1 MCDADKSANNE
12 PYVIKLIEVIRN
24 SMAPYTKPFT
34 VTGRHSDAYVYIL
47 TGTCFYE
54 FENDSFS
61 VKAGDILYLAN
72 DSTYRMS
79 VGGEE
84 YSFLYCDI
92 KFADGGKGARHSF
105 VCTPH
110 STTDAENLFRR
121 MFRIYNS
128 VSGERFNSCMA
139 CIYEISALIADS
151 RESGYLGSG
160 TRKKMTEAKLFIEQ
174 GAFDPSFTVSGA
186 AERFGMSEAY
196 FRRLFRSAHHTS
208 PSNYIRSVRVERA
221 KKLLSYQFVTLTDCA
236 AQCGFSSVQ
245 YFTRVFR
252 ETTGMTPSQFRK
264 K

>member
-47 TGTCFYE
+47 TRTCFSE
-54 FENDSFS
+54 FENDNFS

-84 YSFLYCDI
+84 YSFLYCDF

-110 STTDAENLFRR
+110 
-121 MFRIYNS
+121 
-128 VSGERFNSCMA
+128 RFNSCMA

-221 KKLLSYQFVTLTDCA
+221 KKLLSYQIVTLTDCA

>member
-84 YSFLYCDI
+84 YSFLYCDF
-92 KFADGGKGARHSF
+92 KFADGGKGL
-105 VCTPH
+105 
-110 STTDAENLFRR
+110 LFHEP
-121 MFRIYNS
+121 
-128 VSGERFNSCMA
+128 VLHVPGKVQA
-139 CIYEISALIADS
+139 
-151 RESGYLGSG
+151 
-160 TRKKMTEAKLFIEQ
+160 
-174 GAFDPSFTVSGA
+174 V
-186 AERFGMSEAY
+186 
-196 FRRLFRSAHHTS
+196 
-208 PSNYIRSVRVERA
+208 VRVIR
-221 KKLLSYQFVTLTDCA
+221 LLLHGEGESPACE
-236 AQCGFSSVQ
+236 G
-245 YFTRVFR
+245 
-252 ETTGMTPSQFRK
+252 
-264 K
+264 

>member
-1 MCDADKSANNE
+1 MCGTEHNVNNE
-12 PYVIKLIEVIRN
+12 PYVTRLIEVIRN
-24 SMAPYTKPFT
+24 SMLPYTKPFT
-34 VTGRHSDAYVYIL
+34 VSGRHSDAYVFIL
-47 TGTCFYE
+47 NGSCSYE
-54 FENDSFS
+54 FEYDSFTA
-61 VKAGDILYLAN
+61 KAGDILYLSN

-84 YSFLYCDI
+84 YRFIYCDF
-92 KFADGGKGARHSF
+92 KFADNGSGVRHSF

-110 STTDAENLFRR
+110 NPTDAENLFRR

-151 RESGYLGSG
+151 RERGYLGSG
-160 TRKKMTEAKLFIEQ
+160 TRKMMAEAKLFIEQ
-174 GAFDPSFTVSGA
+174 GAPDPSFTVSGA
-186 AERFGMSEAY
+186 ADHFGMSEAY
-196 FRRLFRSAHHTS
+196 FRRLFRSVYHTS
-208 PSNYIRSVRVERA
+208 PSKYIRSVRVERA

-252 ETTGMTPSQFRK
+252 EATGITPSQFRK
-264 K
+264 M